1 MAFDTENDVVL
12 VGKDIN
18 GTYGN
23 LEKADEASRKTEF
36 IFSEI
41 ADRNTITGL
50 SISLVNGGSCT
61 FSAGSSCIST
71 ATYEIIE
78 TEEITSPTYKWSIT
92 AGNASLV
99 NDDWEATIEI
109 QTTDSS
115 QDETF
120 TLQCIVVDDF
130 EKQVTVSSSFTHTK
144 TQA

>member
-23 LEKADEASRKTEF
+23 LEKADEASRKAEF

-41 ADRNTITGL
+41 ADRDTVTGL
-50 SISLVNGGSCT
+50 SISLVDGGSCT
-61 FSAGSSCIST
+61 YSAGSTCVST
-71 ATYEIIE
+71 ATYQIDSTDEM
-78 TEEITSPTYKWSIT
+78 TEPAYKWSIT

-99 NDDWEATIEI
+99 NDDWEATIEV
-109 QTTDSS
+109 QTSDSD
-115 QDETF
+115 QNEIF
-120 TLQCIVVDDF
+120 TLQCIVIDDF

-144 TQA
+144 TQV